1 MVLDLERDKN
11 INDFSCPNMAAM
23 RKVIAGTE
31 FSVVEAKVAEVLFKP
46 RR

>member
-1 MVLDLERDKN
+1 LEEIKKID
-11 INDFSCPNMAAM
+11 DSTCLNMEAM

-31 FSVVEAKVAEVLFKP
+31 FSVAEAKVADVLLKP

>member
-1 MVLDLERDKN
+1 ME
-11 INDFSCPNMAAM
+11 AM

-31 FSVVEAKVAEVLFKP
+31 FSVAEAKVADVLFKP